1 MIIKY
6 INLNFWRILG
16 GLLSAHL
23 IAVDNKQPFGNMTI
37 NNYNDELLKL
47 AHDLGVR
54 ILTAFENTNTEIP
67 YPRVFISF

>member
-1 MIIKY
+1 
-6 INLNFWRILG
+6 
-16 GLLSAHL
+16 
-23 IAVDNKQPFGNMTI
+23 MTI